1 MSVISTTKYI
11 ASGSRTSFYHIGR
24 GRGFKTFYTK
34 QDAEVARSYQIILN
48 VQGFA
53 PKVYSEVG
61 RIKIGNKLSNWGYIT
76 QKVKTLGCD
85 DSAGGCDC
93 CKCERDEYKWV
104 DEIESLR
111 EMISEECGVT
121 LGDCHLGNFG
131 IMGGNLVVIDT
142 GIESF
147 NGSFA

>member
-1 MSVISTTKYI
+1 MSVISTTNYI

-61 RIKIGNKLSNWGYIT
+61 RIKIGNELSRWGYIT
-76 QKVKTLGCD
+76 QKAKTLGCS

-93 CKCERDEYKWV
+93 DKCSRAEYKWTDAI
-104 DEIESLR
+104 DEMRDLVA
-111 EMISEECGVT
+111 EECGVT

-131 IMGGNLVVIDT
+131 IIGNRLVVIDT
-142 GIESF
+142 GVESF
-147 NGSFA
+147 NGSF